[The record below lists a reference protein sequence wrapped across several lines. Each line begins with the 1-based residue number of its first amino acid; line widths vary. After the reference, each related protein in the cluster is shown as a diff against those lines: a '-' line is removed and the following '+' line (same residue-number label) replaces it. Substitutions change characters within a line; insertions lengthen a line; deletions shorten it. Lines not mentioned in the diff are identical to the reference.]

1 MARFQD
7 LIARGV
13 RADQPLPA
21 DVSIGA
27 LYCITDE
34 DDIIERNNGSAWESY
49 SPAGGGG
56 SGDVSGPGAS
66 ADNAIARWSGT
77 GGDTLLNSTPTV
89 EDAGTLSNLTDPTAL
104 QDAATKNYVDTQ
116 IAAVNV
122 PGASQ
127 TSFLVSGGQV
137 VWIENYEF
145 LVSAARYYITGVA
158 YTSAETTITLDAAD
172 PTDDR
177 IDTIAVNSSSA
188 VVKVTGTAAAQPSGT
203 DINPGTQLKL
213 GLVLVRAA
221 TTEPEDVSDTLLY
234 ADNAGSPTEWDW
246 TTSGSGWD
254 VNSTVD
260 PLPPSTKC
268 IDGTAVANGA
278 YAQGQIGT
286 GTFDPSEASQLVLYL
301 KSKAT
306 WSNNRGLS
314 ITLRLAGVIVG
325 QAVVINR
332 TGSFGFVSSQIA
344 TYQLV
349 AIPINQFAVPFGTAI
364 DQIRI
369 TDFGGAIGCVLDNV
383 YFQVGAASQAATG
396 ITQDQADA
404 RYRQLAVPL
413 VLSAAADVSGT
424 LPLASLVPAVA
435 NEKVLGSGASGMGN
449 AYTEITLGTNLSMSG
464 TTLNATGG
472 GSGGGIVLLEQHTA
486 SASASLDFTAWYSS
500 TYDEYLI
507 EILNVIP
514 TTTSRLLYLR
524 MSTDGGSTYD
534 STAKYAD
541 TVFASKTNTYA
552 PSGATMAS
560 PAAQFNVIAGTGD
573 GISNAATGGAVAS
586 LRLFNPGS
594 TTLYKQLLGTTSTIT
609 AANLLVIA
617 MKAYVYQN
625 TSAVNALQ
633 FLMSGGTM
641 ASGTIRVY
649 GVVKV

>member
-7 LIARGV
+7 LIQRGV

-66 ADNAIARWSGT
+66 TDNAIARWSGT

-89 EDAGTLSNLTDPTAL
+89 EDAGTLSNVTDPVAL
-104 QDAATKNYVDTQ
+104 QDVATKNYVDTQ
-116 IAAVNV
+116 IASVSI
-122 PGASQ
+122 PGVSQ

-145 LVSAARYYITGVA
+145 LVSAATYYINGIA
-158 YTSAETTITLDAAD
+158 YSSVETTITLDAAD
-172 PTDDR
+172 ATFDR
-177 IDTIAVNSSSA
+177 LDTIAVDSTST
-188 VVKVTGTAAAQPSGT
+188 VVKVTGVAAAQPSEP

-213 GLVLVRAA
+213 GLVLVTAA
-221 TTEPEDVSDTLLY
+221 TTEPVAVTDTLLY

-254 VNSTVD
+254 VNSTAD

-278 YAQGQIGT
+278 YVQGEIGT

-314 ITLRLAGVIVG
+314 ITLRNAGVIVG

-332 TGSFGFVSSQIA
+332 SGSFGFLSSTTA
-344 TYQLV
+344 AYQLV

-369 TDFGGAIGCVLDNV
+369 TDFGGAIGCFLDNV
-383 YFQVGAASQAATG
+383 FFQIGAASQAATG

-404 RYRQLAVPL
+404 RYRPLAVPL
-413 VLSAAADVSGT
+413 VLSSAADVSGN
-424 LPLASLVPAVA
+424 LPVA
-435 NEKVLGSGASGMGN
+435 RLN
-449 AYTEITLGTNLSMSG
+449 SG
-464 TTLNATGG
+464 TSASASTFWRGDATWATPAGG
-472 GSGGGIVLLEQHTA
+472 GGGGIVLLEQHTA
-486 SASASLDFTAWYSS
+486 AASASLDFTAWYST

-507 EILNVIP
+507 EILNIIP
-514 TTTSRLLYLR
+514 TTNATLLYMR
-524 MSTDGGSTYD
+524 MSTNGGSSYD
-534 STAKYAD
+534 STNKYVD
-541 TVFASKTNTYA
+541 SVYASHGAAAA
-552 PSGATMAS
+552 PSGAVISS
-560 PAAQFNVIAGTGD
+560 PVAQFNVIAGTGD
-573 GISNAATGGAVAS
+573 TQSNVATSSASAS
-586 LRLFNPGS
+586 LRLFQPGS
-594 TTLYKQLLGTTSTIT
+594 TTLHKLLMGNTVNITSFPR
-609 AANLLVIA
+609 LVIS
-617 MKAYVYQN
+617 MKGYLYQN
-625 TSAVNALQ
+625 ASPVDAFQ
-633 FLMSGGTM
+633 FYMSSGTL

-649 GVVKV
+649 GIVKV